1 MSFQI
6 SVRIEILVRWHNVIY
21 NLVYCLLVLIN
32 QLLLVKLL
40 PIAWIQVAWLL
51 QWLFVQIVI
60 YMYLLLYLT
69 WDIIFTL

>member
-51 QWLFVQIVI
+51 QWLFVQIVT